1 MNNNC
6 NLTTCCYNQSGTCT
20 NEDKREECVEVSKR
34 VLRLEGRSC
43 PDCHKS
49 YDGVIIGG
57 ADEPKECECG
67 CLFDLEGLFAGI
79 TCREPRYCENCKYW
93 ADNEICVNGYS
104 EQVANFTD
112 RDFSCKF
119 YEREGKNGQKN

>member
-1 MNNNC
+1 MENNNC
-6 NLTTCCYNQSGTCT
+6 NLTTCRYNQSGTCT
-20 NEDKREECVEVSKR
+20 NEDKTE
-34 VLRLEGRSC
+34 
-43 PDCHKS
+43 
-49 YDGVIIGG
+49 
-57 ADEPKECECG
+57 ECG